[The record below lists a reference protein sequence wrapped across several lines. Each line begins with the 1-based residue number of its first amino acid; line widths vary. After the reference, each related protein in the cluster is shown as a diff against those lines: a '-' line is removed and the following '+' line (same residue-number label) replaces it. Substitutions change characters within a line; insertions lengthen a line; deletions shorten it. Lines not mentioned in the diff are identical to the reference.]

1 MGSSAQKKA
10 VDTYRARQ
18 AGRGVARFEIQAL
31 ETDRSL
37 LRDLARK
44 LAAESH
50 EADELRV
57 KVIQAISGEPPRKG
71 GILAALLRSPMVG
84 ADLDLTRSTETG
96 RKVDL

>member
-10 VDTYRARQ
+10 VENYRARL
-18 AGRGVARFEIQAL
+18 AGRGVSRFELQAL

-44 LAAESH
+44 LADEGS
-50 EADELRV
+50 EAMALRS
-57 KVIQAISGEPPRKG
+57 KVQKAISGEPPKTG
-71 GILAALLRSPMVG
+71 GILAAFRRSPMVG
-84 ADLDLTRSTETG
+84 ADLELTRPVEPG